1 MQPYVVVATKGRPR
15 ETRRLLDHLARQTL
29 VPAFTVVVGADA
41 SDLEGIEGHAA
52 VASDRGACI
61 VSPAA
66 GLTLQRNFGL
76 ALLERRGLFTAS
88 GGRFFCAF
96 FDDDFRPA
104 DDWLEMAA
112 WRFRRGGAVGLT
124 GCVLADGIK
133 KCGLAE
139 DDAVAFLNGSRH
151 PEPHWASGATE
162 RELGST
168 YGCNMAFVDGV
179 VRSVRFD
186 ENLPLY
192 GWQEDRDYT
201 GLASAL
207 GRVIYF
213 PLCRGVHLGV
223 RAGRVSGFKFGYS
236 QIANPVYLMRK
247 GTVRFE
253 AGFRLLG
260 RALGANVVYSL
271 VGPKH
276 TDYPGRL
283 KGNVNALWDLV
294 RLRSHPRNILRDE
307 RAVSA
312 EPPANTSGGL
322 ACR

>member
-1 MQPYVVVATKGRPR
+1 MHPYVVVATKGRPR
-15 ETRRLLDHLARQTL
+15 ETRRLLDHLERQTL
-29 VPAFTVVVGADA
+29 APRFTVVVGAETT
-41 SDLEGIEGHAA
+41 DLAGIEGHAT
-52 VASDRGACI
+52 VADERGAC
-61 VSPAA
+61 VLAPRA
-66 GLTLQRNFGL
+66 GLTTQRNYGL
-76 ALLERRGLFTAS
+76 GVLEQKGLFAA
-88 GGRFFCAF
+88 RREPFFCAF

-112 WRFRRGGAVGLT
+112 QRFRRGGAVGLT

-139 DDAVAFLNGSRH
+139 DDAAAFLAGQRL
-151 PEPHWASGATE
+151 PEPHWASGANE

-247 GTVRFE
+247 GTVRF
-253 AGFRLLG
+253 APGFRLLS
-260 RALGANVVYSL
+260 RALGANLVYSV

-283 KGNVNALWDLV
+283 KGNLDALWDLV
-294 RLRSHPRNILRDE
+294 RLRSHPQNILRE
-307 RAVSA
+307 QGVAVARPGDSR
-312 EPPANTSGGL
+312 GV